1 MRHARVLNDAG
12 YGVLATDARGHGGS
26 GGQGMDLGWYGE
38 LDIRAAVDALAARR
52 DVDADRIG
60 VVGLSMGGE
69 EAIGAAG
76 ADSRIRAVVAEG
88 ATGRTAADKAWL
100 AEEYGVLGRV
110 QGVLDAAT
118 YGLVD
123 LLTPADPPPT
133 LEQSIRDSSP
143 TAMLLVAAGDR
154 PDEESVAV
162 RLASLDPTRVQ
173 VWVVSGAGHVA
184 ALRTDPADWRE
195 HVVGFLDVA
204 LAGRTAA
211 VKGRSVQSLWRDPS
225 GITSRRRTARNRSG
239 AGSMRSSGR
248 LALSR
253 IPPQDLR
260 PVPVACPVID
270 WAGRTD
276 DLPRSIVV
284 DGGELGGGREVTHTV
299 ARTNVG
305 DQGRVHPR
313 SGMIRQ
319 LAFWSLVALTGF
331 NALSAIAGGIAVLV
345 TNGLGMPTSFLAS
358 GPFTS
363 FVWPGVLLAV
373 VVGGSQVLA
382 GGLLI
387 ARREASLLWAAVAGF
402 VMLVWIFV
410 ETIMIG
416 GGSFLQVLYF
426 ATGGAEIILVL
437 ALLGIVAW
445 LPRQPLRGA
454 RATGL

>member
-1 MRHARVLNDAG
+1 MMASSDLTEERALGTPGRPSTRSSTTDSRSRLLLAIVATVLSWIVLSVGLGIGLPRTGDGVTGTTLAVVALVVGVTLVALAGTLLFRAVRGWLRLVVVPWGLAVLVGLYSLSIALAAVYPPHTASDAALPADATRVEMISADGERLAGWYLPSRNGAAVVLRHGAGSTSADVMRHARALNDAG

-38 LDIRAAVDALAARR
+38 LDIQAAVDALAARR

-154 PDEESVAV
+154 PDEDSVAV
-162 RLASLDPTRVQ
+162 RLASLDPTRVK

-184 ALRTDPADWRE
+184 ALRTDPAAWRE

-204 LAGRTAA
+204 LA
-211 VKGRSVQSLWRDPS
+211 VE
-225 GITSRRRTARNRSG
+225 
-239 AGSMRSSGR
+239 
-248 LALSR
+248 
-253 IPPQDLR
+253 PQR
-260 PVPVACPVID
+260 
-270 WAGRTD
+270 
-276 DLPRSIVV
+276 
-284 DGGELGGGREVTHTV
+284 
-299 ARTNVG
+299 
-305 DQGRVHPR
+305 
-313 SGMIRQ
+313 
-319 LAFWSLVALTGF
+319 
-331 NALSAIAGGIAVLV
+331 
-345 TNGLGMPTSFLAS
+345 
-358 GPFTS
+358 
-363 FVWPGVLLAV
+363 
-373 VVGGSQVLA
+373 
-382 GGLLI
+382 
-387 ARREASLLWAAVAGF
+387 
-402 VMLVWIFV
+402 
-410 ETIMIG
+410 
-416 GGSFLQVLYF
+416 
-426 ATGGAEIILVL
+426 
-437 ALLGIVAW
+437 
-445 LPRQPLRGA
+445 
-454 RATGL
+454 